1 MLATDD
7 TFPSGEWWI
16 KKIKKKEKKKEE
28 EGKGKK
34 MNMKRKEGRKG
45 KKRKSFLIISEGT
58 WLQYMTR
65 VHFRHD
71 DLTTTSIKD
80 EQWLWLKT
88 LKTSGWRWTLQPWPG
103 WLWNLHRHWRLIITV
118 SQTLWVDMNLNF
130 DTEDLTGPNDVWTLS
145 TFLLTGNAD
154 TVACCWDFS
163 FFPPLFLC
171 FLHEVSNSEPD
182 TCWSALSGTR
192 VAH

>member
-16 KKIKKKEKKKEE
+16 KKIKKKKKKKEE

-34 MNMKRKEGRKG
+34 MNMKRKEGRKE
-45 KKRKSFLIISEGT
+45 KKENHFWSFQRGHDYS
-58 WLQYMTR
+58 MTR

-154 TVACCWDFS
+154 TVAC
-163 FFPPLFLC
+163 FFPHHC
-171 FLHEVSNSEPD
+171 FCVSS
-182 TCWSALSGTR
+182 TR
-192 VAH
+192 